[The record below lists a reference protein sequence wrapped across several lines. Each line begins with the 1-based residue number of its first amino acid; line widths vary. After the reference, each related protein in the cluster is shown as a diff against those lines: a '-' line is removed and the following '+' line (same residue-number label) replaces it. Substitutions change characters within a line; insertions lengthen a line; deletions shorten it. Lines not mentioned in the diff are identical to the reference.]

1 MCGGGSAPAKIYAPD
16 TGAYDV
22 LANQQMELMRQQ
34 QSNGLTLKQQELNT
48 ALTGQQSVGAQLR
61 DVQIQ
66 RANDTAA
73 NAARLAAI
81 LGPPPLDKVA
91 KKPVVGENRS
101 TSAQRQDRDSLRIER
116 QVRPASPG
124 AGLNIA

>member
-1 MCGGGSAPAKIYAPD
+1 MCGGSAPATIYAPD
-16 TGAYDV
+16 TGAYDA

-34 QSNGLTLKQQELNT
+34 QSGAMTIKQQELNT
-48 ALTGQQSVGAQLR
+48 ALAGQQSVGAQLR

-81 LGPPPLDKVA
+81 LGPPPPDKVA
-91 KKPVVGENRS
+91 KKPVVSQNRS
-101 TSAQRQDRDSLRIER
+101 TSAERQDRESLRIER
-116 QVRPASPG
+116 QVPATSAG